1 MDLINDLKEFVRLL
15 DAHEVKY
22 LIVGGAAVNVL
33 GFVRMTEDLDFW
45 LERSERNADRTLAV
59 LAEFGFQGEFCKD
72 DLLDPTAVLMLGRP
86 PNRIDLLT
94 GISGRE
100 FSDCYS
106 RRTYE
111 LLDGLRVPMISIE
124 DLIINKKASG
134 RPKDLADVAE
144 FEKTIHSSK

>member
-1 MDLINDLKEFVRLL
+1 MELINDLKEFVRLL

-22 LIVGGAAVNVL
+22 MVVSGAAVNVL

-45 LERSERNADRTLAV
+45 LERSEDNAEKALAAI
-59 LAEFGFQGEFCKD
+59 AEFGFEGEFGKE
-72 DLLDPTAVLMLGRP
+72 DLLDPKAVLMLGRP

-94 GISGRE
+94 WISGRE
-100 FSDCYS
+100 FADCYA

-111 LLDGLRVPMISIE
+111 TLDGLRVPMIAIQ

-134 RPKDLADVAE
+134 RAKDLADVEE
-144 FEKTIHSSK
+144 FEKRKG